1 MSDYINDETLSQFY
15 EIIMKSTAVNENENT
30 LSQLSYINLTIGVCL
45 T

>member
-15 EIIMKSTAVNENENT
+15 EIIMKSTDENENENT
-30 LSQLSYINLTIGVCL
+30 LSQLSYINLTTGVCL